1 MAFQDRL
8 TVVIDFVTG
17 PAQSGLKKLR
27 TDVAQAEGA
36 MGKAKVAASGLGG
49 ALQQYAG
56 QAALAAGAALVTFGV
71 KSVKAFQ
78 DGALAAGKFADAA
91 GISIE
96 AASRFT
102 AVADDLGISGETVQG
117 AIQKMNLAIANGK
130 PGLDQFADSIVRAK
144 DGTVDSAATFQNL
157 VTEIGAIRDSTERA
171 KVAQEVFG
179 KSYGEIARLM
189 EMSAGDLAE
198 RLNSVSDAQI
208 FDPEE
213 RAKAQQLER
222 AMDDLQDRVLDL
234 QLALGE
240 ELVPALTDFID
251 TGLDV
256 VDVAGKINQRFKQ
269 LTGVGIV
276 DALSGADT
284 AVDGLSRAFD
294 GNNNSVDRLLGGTQA
309 LVSAIPILG
318 DKMSDLIPRVNMV
331 DEEMQALAVDI
342 AAGTD
347 EAAAMADMYGQ
358 RVPPA
363 IDTATGSMTLLE
375 EKTYDAQRA
384 AQRVKAEWDGLFD
397 NLNIDRAALDLQD
410 QFAQLEKASL
420 EAFYAAV
427 SGADDAE
434 QKQRD
439 YQREVINTQEEVAK
453 YADEILNLPPDQVTK
468 FIADLDEGERD
479 AVLAEL
485 ERLAKTRTVRFVPFG
500 EIGYEKRAKGGPIG
514 ANRPYLVGEEGPEL
528 IVPGQSGMVIPN
540 HRLPTT
546 GGGGSMM
553 SSSAAPMVV
562 NITTGADPEDVVRA
576 IERYRKRNGSLP
588 FI

>member
-78 DGALAAGKFADAA
+78 DGALAAGRFADAA
-91 GISIE
+91 GVSIE
-96 AASRFT
+96 AASRLT

-130 PGLDQFADSIVRAK
+130 PGLDQFSDSIVRAK

-189 EMSAGDLAE
+189 ELSAGDLAE

-240 ELVPALTDFID
+240 ELVPTLVDFID

-256 VDVAGKINQRFKQ
+256 IDVATKINKRFQ
-269 LTGVGIV
+269 ELTGVGLV
-276 DALSGADT
+276 DALNGADT
-284 AVDGLSRAFD
+284 AIDGISRALD
-294 GNNNSVDRLLGGTQA
+294 GSNNKWDRMLGATQA
-309 LVSAIPILG
+309 VASAIPFVG
-318 DKMSDLIPRVNMV
+318 DKMAELIPSVTMV
-331 DEEMQALAVDI
+331 DEEFQKLAVDI
-342 AAGTD
+342 AAGTG
-347 EAAAMADMYGQ
+347 EAAAMADMYAE
-358 RVPPA
+358 RIPPA
-363 IDTATGSMTLLE
+363 VDKSTGSVSLLE
-375 EKTYDAQRA
+375 EKTNDAKRA
-384 AQRVKAEWDGLFD
+384 AERVKAEWDGLFAS
-397 NLNIDRAALDLQD
+397 ISSEKATLDLQD
-410 QFAQLEKASL
+410 QFAELEQASAD
-420 EAFYAAV
+420 AFYAAV

-439 YQREVINTQEEVAK
+439 YQREVLDTQEQVAR
-453 YADEILNLPPDQVTK
+453 YGQEILNLPADQVTK
-468 FIADLDEGERD
+468 LIADIDEGKRAE
-479 AVLAEL
+479 VEAEL
-485 ERLAKTRTVRFVPFG
+485 LRLSRTRTVKFVPFG
-500 EIGYEKRAKGGPIG
+500 EVGYEKRAKGGPIG

-546 GGGGSMM
+546 GGGGSTM
-553 SSSAAPMVV
+553 SGAAAPMVV
-562 NITTGADPEDVVRA
+562 NITTGADPEEVVRA